1 MFGLMP
7 NGILRQ
13 ANLKMLFERARE
25 YEKVSFKGL
34 FNFIN
39 FIDKLRKTSGDMSSA
54 KLIGENEDVVRI
66 MSIHKSKG
74 LEFPVV
80 ILAGTGKGFNLQ
92 DLNDTILMHQDI
104 GFGPKYIDSEN
115 RIEYNTLA
123 KEAIRVNSYTET
135 LSEEMRILYVA
146 LTRAK
151 EKLIITGI
159 KKDAEKSLKE
169 KENLLELYSDKDND
183 NSKINSLLIK
193 KYKTY
198 LDWLELVY
206 LKNIDNIEDILCV
219 EIHKKDEILKSISKN
234 ERKKQKEQEVFIEKI
249 KQKSNKIYNE
259 EDDIINKIK
268 WKYQYTD
275 SILIPTKTSVTKIK
289 ELENEK
295 ILSLEEKEEIKN
307 IPEYKILTNK
317 PKFLNNEEKVTN
329 SERGTLMHLCV
340 QKMNEKEVYNISKI
354 EDMINDLYKK
364 DIITKVQKDVIQ
376 INKLYEYTKSDLWNE
391 LKKAKEIHKEKPFYI
406 NISSKDIFDLDT
418 NENILVQGII
428 DLYYINDKN
437 ELILV
442 DFKTD
447 YIKSG
452 EEEDLI
458 KKYSKQ
464 LEIYKKA
471 LEQSLNENVEH
482 IYIYSMCLNKCIE
495 LHI

>member
-1 MFGLMP
+1 MP
-7 NGILRQ
+7 NGALRK
-13 ANLKMLFERARE
+13 ANLKMLFERAKQ
-25 YEKVSFKGL
+25 YEKASFKGL

-80 ILAGTGKGFNLQ
+80 FLAGTGKGFNMQ
-92 DLNDTILMHQDI
+92 DLNDSILMHQDI
-104 GFGPKYIDSEN
+104 GFGPKYINFEN

-123 KEAIRVNSYTET
+123 KEAIRINSYTET

-169 KENLLELYSDKDND
+169 KEKLLELYKNKDNH
-183 NSKINSLLIK
+183 KINSLLIK

-206 LKNIDNIEDILCV
+206 LKNVDDIEKIFLV
-219 EIHKKDEILKSISKN
+219 EMHKKGEILKSISKDE
-234 ERKKQKEQEVFIEKI
+234 ERSKKEQEDFIEKI
-249 KQKSNKIYNE
+249 KDKSDKIYNE

-289 ELENEK
+289 EIENEK

-317 PKFLNNEEKVTN
+317 PKFLRDEEKVTN

-340 QKMNEKEVYNISKI
+340 QKMNEKEEYDITKI
-354 EDMINDLYKK
+354 EDLINDLYKK

-376 INKLYEYTKSDLWNE
+376 VNKLYEYTKSDLWNE
-391 LKKAKEIHKEKPFYI
+391 LREAKEIHKEKPFYI

-428 DLYYINDKN
+428 DLYYINNKN

-452 EEEDLI
+452 EEEVLI

-471 LEQSLNENVEH
+471 LEQSLNKKVEH
-482 IYIYSMCLNKCIE
+482 TYIYSMGLNKCIE
-495 LHI
+495 LHK

>member
-1 MFGLMP
+1 MP
-7 NGILRQ
+7 NGTLRK
-13 ANLKMLFERARE
+13 ANLKMLFERAKQ
-25 YEKVSFKGL
+25 YEKASFKGL

-80 ILAGTGKGFNLQ
+80 FLAGTGKGFNMQ
-92 DLNDTILMHQDI
+92 DLNDSILMHQDI
-104 GFGPKYIDSEN
+104 GLGPKYINFEN

-123 KEAIRVNSYTET
+123 KEAIRINSYTET

-169 KENLLELYSDKDND
+169 KENLLELYKNKDNH
-183 NSKINSLLIK
+183 KINSLLIK

-206 LKNIDNIEDILCV
+206 LKNIDNIDDIFGM
-219 EIHKKDEILKSISKN
+219 EIHKKDEILKNIGRNGEKS
-234 ERKKQKEQEVFIEKI
+234 QKEQANFIEKI
-249 KQKSNKIYNE
+249 KEKSNEIYNE

-307 IPEYKILTNK
+307 IQEYKVLTNK
-317 PKFLNNEEKVTN
+317 PKFLSDEEKVTN

-340 QKMNEKEVYNISKI
+340 QKMNEKEEYDINKI
-354 EDMINDLYKK
+354 EDMINDLYNK
-364 DIITKVQKDVIQ
+364 DVITKVQKDAIQ
-376 INKLYEYTKSDLWNE
+376 VNKLYEYTKSNLWNE
-391 LKKAKEIHKEKPFYI
+391 LREAKEIHKEQPFYI
-406 NISSKDIFDLDT
+406 NISAKDIFDLDT

-428 DLYYINDKN
+428 DLYYINNNN

-447 YIKSG
+447 YIKNG
-452 EEEDLI
+452 EEAVLI

-464 LEIYKKA
+464 LEIYQKA
-471 LEQSLNENVEH
+471 LEQSLDKKVEH
-482 IYIYSMCLNKCIE
+482 IYIYSMVLNKCIE
-495 LHI
+495 LHK

>member
-1 MFGLMP
+1 MFGLMS
-7 NGILRQ
+7 NGSLRQ
-13 ANLKMLFERARE
+13 ANLKMLFERARQ
-25 YEKVSFKGL
+25 YEKASFKGL

-104 GFGPKYIDSEN
+104 GFGPKYIDFES

-123 KEAIRVNSYTET
+123 KEAIRINTYVET

-169 KENLLELYSDKDND
+169 KEDLLELYSND
-183 NSKINSLLIK
+183 GGISKINSLLIK

-206 LKNIDNIEDILCV
+206 LKNKNKIKDVFCIKTY
-219 EIHKKDEILKSISKN
+219 KKDEILKNINKN
-234 ERKKQKEQEVFIEKI
+234 EQKVKQEQQDFINKVKE
-249 KQKSNKIYNE
+249 KSDSIYNE
-259 EDDIINKIK
+259 NDEVINKIK
-268 WKYQYTD
+268 WQYKYSN

-289 ELENEK
+289 EIENEN
-295 ILSLEEKEEIKN
+295 IMSLEEKEEIEN
-307 IPEYKILTNK
+307 IKEYKILTSK
-317 PKFLNNEEKVTN
+317 PKFIDDKEKIT
-329 SERGTLMHLCV
+329 SAEKGTLMHLCI
-340 QKMNEKEVYNISKI
+340 QKMNEKENYDIYKI
-354 EDMINDLYKK
+354 EDMVNELYKK
-364 DIITKVQKDVIQ
+364 DIITKNQKDVIN
-376 INKLYEYTKSDLWNE
+376 INKLYEYTKSDLWKE
-391 LKKAKEIHKEKPFYI
+391 LRLAKEICKEKPFYI
-406 NISSKDIFDLDT
+406 NLSSKDIFKLDT
-418 NENILVQGII
+418 SEDILVQGII
-428 DLYYINDKN
+428 DLYYINSND

-452 EEEDLI
+452 EEDSLI
-458 KKYSKQ
+458 KKYNKQ
-464 LEIYKKA
+464 LEIYRKA
-471 LEQSLNENVEH
+471 LEESLNKNVSH
-482 IYIYSMCLNKCIE
+482 TYIYSVSLNKCIE
-495 LHI
+495 L

>member
-7 NGILRQ
+7 NGSLRQ
-13 ANLKMLFERARE
+13 ANLKMLFERARQ
-25 YEKVSFKGL
+25 YEKASFKGL

-80 ILAGTGKGFNLQ
+80 FLAGTGKGFNLQ
-92 DLNDTILMHQDI
+92 DLNDNILMHQDI
-104 GFGPKYIDSEN
+104 GFGPKYIDFES

-123 KEAIRVNSYTET
+123 KEAIKISAYTET

-159 KKDAEKSLKE
+159 KKDAEKSLNE
-169 KENLLELYSDKDND
+169 KEHLLELYSND
-183 NSKINSLLIK
+183 SFKINSLLIK

-206 LKNIDNIEDILCV
+206 LRNKENIKDIFCIKV
-219 EIHKKDEILKSISKN
+219 HKKDEILKNINKDEEKSK
-234 ERKKQKEQEVFIEKI
+234 KEKESFLSKIREK
-249 KQKSNKIYNE
+249 SEKIYNK
-259 EDDIINKIK
+259 EDEIIKKIK
-268 WKYQYTD
+268 WKYKYSS

-289 ELENEK
+289 ELENENVM
-295 ILSLEEKEEIKN
+295 SLQEKEEIKN
-307 IPEYKILTNK
+307 ISEYKVLTIK
-317 PKFLNNEEKVTN
+317 PKFINDKEKIT
-329 SERGTLMHLCV
+329 SAEKGTLMHLCI
-340 QKMNEKEVYNISKI
+340 QKMNEKENYDIYKI
-354 EDMINDLYKK
+354 ESMVNELYKK
-364 DIITKVQKDVIQ
+364 DIITKNQKDVIN
-376 INKLYEYTKSDLWNE
+376 IKKLYEYTKSNLWNE
-391 LKKAKEIHKEKPFYI
+391 LRLAKQICKEKPFYI
-406 NISSKDIFDLDT
+406 NISSKDIFELDT
-418 NENILVQGII
+418 SEDILVQGII
-428 DLYYINDKN
+428 DLYYINNND

-452 EEEDLI
+452 EEGFLM
-458 KKYSKQ
+458 KKYNKQ
-464 LEIYKKA
+464 LEIYRKA
-471 LEQSLNENVEH
+471 LEQSLNRKVAH
-482 IYIYSMCLNKCIE
+482 TYIYSVTLNKCIE
-495 LHI
+495 L

>member
-13 ANLKMLFERARE
+13 ANLKMLFERAKQ
-25 YEKVSFKGL
+25 YEKASFKGL

-54 KLIGENEDVVRI
+54 KLLGENEDVVRI

-104 GFGPKYIDSEN
+104 GFGPKYIDFEN

-123 KEAIRVNSYTET
+123 KEAIRINAYTET

-169 KENLLELYSDKDND
+169 KENLLELYSNN

-206 LKNIDNIEDILCV
+206 LKNKDNIKDIFSI
-219 EIHKKDEILKSISKN
+219 EMHKKDEILKNINKDQEKN
-234 ERKKQKEQEVFIEKI
+234 KKKQEDFIYKI
-249 KQKSNKIYNE
+249 KEKSDKMYNE
-259 EDDIINKIK
+259 EDEIINKIK
-268 WKYQYTD
+268 WEYKY
-275 SILIPTKTSVTKIK
+275 SNSVLIPTKTSVTKIK
-289 ELENEK
+289 ELENENVM
-295 ILSLEEKEEIKN
+295 SLEEKEEIKN
-307 IPEYKILTNK
+307 IPVYKILTSK
-317 PKFLNNEEKVTN
+317 PKFIDDKEKIT
-329 SERGTLMHLCV
+329 SAEKGTLMHLCI
-340 QKMNEKEVYNISKI
+340 QKMNEKEDYDIHKI
-354 EDMINDLYKK
+354 KDMINELYKK
-364 DIITKVQKDVIQ
+364 DIITENQKDVIN

-391 LKKAKEIHKEKPFYI
+391 LRLAKEIYKEKPFYI
-406 NISSKDIFDLDT
+406 NISSKYIFELETSED
-418 NENILVQGII
+418 ILVQGII
-428 DLYYINDKN
+428 DLYYINSNN

-447 YIKSG
+447 FIKSG
-452 EEEDLI
+452 EEECLI
-458 KKYSKQ
+458 KKYNKQ
-464 LEIYKKA
+464 LEIYRKA
-471 LEQSLNENVEH
+471 LEQSLNKKVEH
-482 IYIYSMCLNKCIE
+482 TYIYSVTLSKCIE
-495 LHI
+495 L